1 MDSYFHS
8 FLISWSQYFFSPC
21 CGLLPSLLPT
31 PAPVP
36 SPPPSPSSLPA
47 ARRTPSEAPS
57 KKIGFF
63 TLRNQNP
70 PLSPLRLS
78 NDGLVIGYRH
88 LANEFARTFE
98 DSIFHDFEVYLG
110 FVLVFTP
117 YSGELGAYL
126 VICDSTVAVLHHFK
140 WVVCKVSKFLS
151 EPSSYLAVVVDSQEA
166 KHTAKIKQLLSWLS
180 AIGVKHVA
188 LYDAEGVL
196 KKSIDFGQTRLR
208 DRSAGTCLDGDVNCV
223 TSRNYEEMSIE
234 LLSFT
239 DEANMTKALKAVGYY
254 GPEPDLL
261 LVYGLARCHLGFPP
275 WRLRYTEIMHMGPLK
290 SMKYSAIV
298 KALYD
303 FSKKYQNYGS

>member
-1 MDSYFHS
+1 M
-8 FLISWSQYFFSPC
+8 
-21 CGLLPSLLPT
+21 
-31 PAPVP
+31 
-36 SPPPSPSSLPA
+36 
-47 ARRTPSEAPS
+47 R
-57 KKIGFF
+57 
-63 TLRNQNP
+63 
-70 PLSPLRLS
+70 
-78 NDGLVIGYRH
+78 
-88 LANEFARTFE
+88 LANEFARTF
-98 DSIFHDFEVYLG
+98 DSLFHRIQSSMILKFILG
-110 FVLVFTP
+110 LFWHLLHIAVSLVHIWS
-117 YSGELGAYL
+117 YVIQQLRCYIISSGLFAKYRNF
-126 VICDSTVAVLHHFK
+126 S
-140 WVVCKVSKFLS
+140 LS
-151 EPSSYLAVVVDSQEA
+151 RLRYLAVIVDSQEA

-223 TSRNYEEMSIE
+223 TSLCNYEEMSIE

-239 DEANMTKALKAVGYY
+239 DGKEGIAKAASFLCSDYLKNDSDDCGRTETLFTEANMTKALKAVGYY

-261 LVYGLARCHLGFPP
+261 LVYGPARCHLGFPP